1 MLKYLSLHN
10 QDVWLQFRFFYVLQ
24 IVRMVIVSSRE
35 VKFKVIPSPII
46 LTSIA
51 DLASI
56 VDLAFLALEAIT
68 SISLDFDSLTFIIAV
83 PSSIV
88 IVEGIVAATS
98 LVTNSSIISP
108 FG

>member
-35 VKFKVIPSPII
+35 VKFKVILSSII

-51 DLASI
+51 
-56 VDLAFLALEAIT
+56 DLAFLALEAIT

-88 IVEGIVAATS
+88 KGIVAATS
-98 LVTNSSIISP
+98 LITNSTVISP

>member
-1 MLKYLSLHN
+1 
-10 QDVWLQFRFFYVLQ
+10 
-24 IVRMVIVSSRE
+24 MVIVSSRE
-35 VKFKVIPSPII
+35 VKFKVIQPSII

-51 DLASI
+51 
-56 VDLAFLALEAIT
+56 DLAFLALEAIT

-88 IVEGIVAATS
+88 KGIVAATS
-98 LVTNSSIISP
+98 LITNSTVISP